1 MKARISLLHKTEA
14 EWNSYANFV
23 PSAGEV
29 IIYDPDDKNLVA
41 RLKIGDGIRTLAE
54 LEFTIEAIAKAL
66 IENKEQEELLDAG
79 RITKY
84 MP

>member
-14 EWNSYANFV
+14 EWDSYANFV
-23 PSAGEV
+23 PAAGEV
-29 IIYDPDDKNLVA
+29 IVYDPDVNNLVA
-41 RLKIGDGIRTLAE
+41 RLKIGDGIHTLAE
-54 LEFTIEAIAKAL
+54 LEFTIEAIAKVL
-66 IENKEQEELLDAG
+66 IENKAQEELLDAG

>member
-29 IIYDPDDKNLVA
+29 IIYDPDDSNLVA
-41 RLKIGDGIRTLAE
+41 RLKIGDGIHTLAE
-54 LEFTIEAIAKAL
+54 LEFTIEAIAKVL
-66 IENKEQEELLDAG
+66 IENNAQEELLDAG